1 MHSWIHRTVTTAQ
14 ADSGYGTV
22 LMTTGDNPRILS
34 QLAAWK
40 GTNTTAVTWCW
51 FVVPGTAGTPDAN
64 NQIDVT
70 SIDMAFPLGNVDATI
85 DAATITI
92 PLTALPFA
100 TKGAGL
106 GGPPCVIPPNSYLC
120 GGPGDVNLN
129 GTVVMQCISYEI
141 EC

>member
-1 MHSWIHRTVTTAQ
+1 MHSWIHRTVTTAT

-22 LMTTGDNPRILS
+22 LMTTGANPRVLT

-40 GTNTTAVTWCW
+40 GTNSTALTWVW
-51 FVVPGTAGTPDAN
+51 HIVPGTSGTPDAN
-64 NQIDVT
+64 DQTDIT
-70 SIDMAFPLGNVDATI
+70 SVDMAFPLGNVDATI
-85 DAATITI
+85 DGATITI
-92 PLTALPFA
+92 ANQVIPFA

-120 GGPGDVNLN
+120 GGPGDGNLN